1 MLSNAGYWNNIN
13 DIGYHL
19 IDPDL
24 PVKPQRHAMP
34 VEAARLERL
43 VGSYRFEKFVI
54 AVTRLGDRLFAQL
67 GAQPPFEVLRPLGH
81 RVLLSRGRCPAHL
94 RVRRGRTANGLVLH
108 QNNRD
113 QRGAP
118 L

>member
-1 MLSNAGYWNNIN
+1 
-13 DIGYHL
+13 
-19 IDPDL
+19 
-24 PVKPQRHAMP
+24 MP

-67 GAQPPFEVLRPLGH
+67 GTQPPFEVFGLSDTEFFYRVVDARLTFEFGADGRP
-81 RVLLSRGRCPAHL
+81 
-94 RVRRGRTANGLVLH
+94 NGLVLH

-113 QRGAP
+113 QRGTP